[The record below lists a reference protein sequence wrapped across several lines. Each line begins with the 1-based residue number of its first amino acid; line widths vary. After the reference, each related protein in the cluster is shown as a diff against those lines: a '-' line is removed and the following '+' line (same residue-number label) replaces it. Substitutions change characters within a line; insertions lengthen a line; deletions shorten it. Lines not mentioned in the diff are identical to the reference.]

1 MANTRTIQFELYKHS
16 DPMFSTGGPSAIDEL
31 RFDTQGAELV
41 LDCLLPHDAAVGNV
55 IQATATHE
63 HQRDESFS
71 GSYTLTESDLNAGKI
86 ELVLN
91 GYGDAG
97 MYMTQL
103 SLTGLTGGVKNV
115 VDAQVEL
122 EHPILDTSASESPL
136 FKKQSSFNSIIS
148 KLKAW
153 KSDLLMA

>member
-1 MANTRTIQFELYKHS
+1 MANTRTIQFELYTHS
-16 DPMFSTGGPSAIDEL
+16 DPMFSTGRVSAIDEI
-31 RFDTQGAELV
+31 RFETQGAELV

-55 IQATATHE
+55 IQVTATHE
-63 HQRDESFS
+63 LERDVSFS
-71 GSYTLTESDLNAGKI
+71 GSYILTEHDLNKGVI
-86 ELVLN
+86 ELILT
-91 GYGDAG
+91 GYGQAG

-103 SLTGLTGGVKNV
+103 SLTGLTGGVKNL

-122 EHPILDTSASESPL
+122 EHAIFNSEL
-136 FKKQSSFNSIIS
+136 NENTYYKKQSSFNLIMS